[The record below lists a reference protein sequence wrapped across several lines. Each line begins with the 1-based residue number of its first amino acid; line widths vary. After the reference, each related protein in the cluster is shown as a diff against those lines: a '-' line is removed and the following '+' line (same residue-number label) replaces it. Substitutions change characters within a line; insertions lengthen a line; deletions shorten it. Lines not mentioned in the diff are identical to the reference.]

1 MCRARSLHKCQMP
14 EGGAV
19 PRGLQSWRYFSF
31 FIFFFFFFYLY
42 FFSLFCF
49 LHVLAALLGVIKI
62 TPEGRGRK
70 KGAGR
75 KETNVYAAN
84 TFWCKHS
91 LDLHGVQGRRA
102 GGAAGRDGWLAM
114 GEGGWKTV
122 WVLPG
127 FWFRGRGFLHD
138 ELWRTLTFRFVSFSS
153 CLWLATP
160 PPPYASTWSSS
171 SLAISVNFL
180 SDNLN
185 AQMCEN
191 SSHKGERET
200 PQETEKTLH
209 ENSTAGGDGVGL
221 CHM

>member
-49 LHVLAALLGVIKI
+49 LHVLAALWGVIKI
-62 TPEGRGRK
+62 TPEGRG
-70 KGAGR
+70 
-75 KETNVYAAN
+75 
-84 TFWCKHS
+84 
-91 LDLHGVQGRRA
+91 GRRGQAEKKQMFMLPTRFDVNTVWTCMVCRGGEQEGRLA
-102 GGAAGRDGWLAM
+102 GHGGRGL
-114 GEGGWKTV
+114 ETV

-160 PPPYASTWSSS
+160 PLPHASSWSSS